1 MVDTQTA
8 PTAPSR
14 SRMAM
19 VLETIKE
26 RGEPPFG
33 DVLEM
38 TDAMEK
44 FGLTDLDICIAVS
57 RLVRNGQ
64 LQFAL
69 DGVRIVT
76 P

>member
-1 MVDTQTA
+1 MADTKIT
-8 PTAPSR
+8 PGH

-19 VLETIKE
+19 VLDTIQE

-33 DVLEM
+33 DVLEV
-38 TDAMEK
+38 TDAMEGS
-44 FGLTDLDICIAVS
+44 GLTDLDICIAVS

-64 LQFAL
+64 LLFAL

>member
-1 MVDTQTA
+1 MADAQNA
-8 PTAPSR
+8 PGR

-19 VLETIKE
+19 VLEVIE
-26 RGEPPFG
+26 QRGEPPFG
-33 DVLEM
+33 DVLEV
-38 TDAMEK
+38 TDAMEES
-44 FGLTDLDICIAVS
+44 GLTDLDICIAVS

>member
-1 MVDTQTA
+1 MVDTKIA
-8 PTAPSR
+8 PGR

-19 VLETIKE
+19 VLDIIEE

-33 DVLEM
+33 DVLEV
-38 TDAMEK
+38 TAMEGS
-44 FGLTDLDICIAVS
+44 GLTDLDICIAVS

-64 LQFAL
+64 LLFAL

>member
-1 MVDTQTA
+1 MVTQIA
-8 PTAPSR
+8 PGR
-14 SRMAM
+14 SRMGM
-19 VLETIKE
+19 VLKAIEE
-26 RGEPPFG
+26 RHDAGEPPFG
-33 DVLEM
+33 DVLEV
-38 TDAMEK
+38 TDAMEGS
-44 FGLTDLDICIAVS
+44 GLTDLDICIAVS

>member
-1 MVDTQTA
+1 MVDTKIA
-8 PTAPSR
+8 PGR
-14 SRMAM
+14 SRMAK
-19 VLETIKE
+19 VLDVIEE

-33 DVLEM
+33 DVLEV
-38 TDAMEK
+38 TGAMEGS
-44 FGLTDLDICIAVS
+44 GLTDLDICIAVS

>member
-1 MVDTQTA
+1 MVDTKIA
-8 PTAPSR
+8 PGR
-14 SRMAM
+14 SRMAK
-19 VLETIKE
+19 VLDVIEE

-33 DVLEM
+33 DVLEV
-38 TDAMEK
+38 TDAMEGS
-44 FGLTDLDICIAVS
+44 GLTDLDICIAVS